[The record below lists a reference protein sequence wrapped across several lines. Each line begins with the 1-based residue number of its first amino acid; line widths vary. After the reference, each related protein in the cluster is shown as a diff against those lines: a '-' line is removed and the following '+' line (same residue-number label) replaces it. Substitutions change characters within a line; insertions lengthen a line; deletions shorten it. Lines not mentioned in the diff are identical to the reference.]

1 MKDVD
6 QDGLIT
12 PDDRVIMNRA
22 PKWTGSIGST
32 INWKGIDLSFDF
44 YSVQGTI
51 RSNAYLYDANSGG
64 DLHGKLNG
72 IKVNYWTI
80 ENPSNT
86 NPRPRDATINYF
98 SSLSYQDAS
107 YIRLRNL
114 SLGYSFPKKMI
125 EPIGIS
131 KLKVY
136 FTATNLWTLT
146 DYLSY
151 SPEVSAGGYPEPKT
165 FVAGLNV
172 SF

>member
-1 MKDVD
+1 VD
-6 QDGLIT
+6 GDGLIT
-12 PDDRVIMNRA
+12 PDDRIIINRA

-32 INWKGIDLSFDF
+32 LKWKGIDFSFDF
-44 YSVQGTI
+44 YTVQGAI

-72 IKVNYWTI
+72 IKVDYWSL

-86 NPRPRDATINYF
+86 NPRPRDATISYF

-107 YIRLRNL
+107 YVRLRNL
-114 SLGYSFPKKMI
+114 ALGYNVDKNLLKY
-125 EPIGIS
+125 IGANN
-131 KLKVY
+131 LRVY
-136 FTATNLWTLT
+136 VSATNLWTMT
-146 DYLSY
+146 DFLSY